1 MKLKANPLQ
10 KEEILRLAARSKLML
25 ELGDEYC
32 VNDIAGEKE
41 LLAFARLLED
51 RLTLSRGTSRPN
63 AAPPKAR

>member
-1 MKLKANPLQ
+1 MKLQVRPLR
-10 KEEILRLAARSKLML
+10 KEEILRLAARAKLML

-51 RLTLSRGTSRPN
+51 RLTQSHGNSPAN
-63 AAPPKAR
+63 AESADS